1 MGKRGQGTTVNAG
14 GLSRTGQYSGG
25 GPELSKGR
33 PPAVDPVGAKHRPV
47 IYGENK
53 HQCTGITGLFL
64 GRGCPLLLSILS
76 VSIHFFY

>member
-1 MGKRGQGTTVNAG
+1 MDKQGQGTTVNAG

-33 PPAVDPVGAKHRPV
+33 HPAVDPVGGEHRPV

-64 GRGCPLLLSILS
+64 GRGWPELLAIL
-76 VSIHFFY
+76 SIHFFY

>member
-33 PPAVDPVGAKHRPV
+33 HPAGVRHDSEMGLGAVRFQMLGVGIA
-47 IYGENK
+47 
-53 HQCTGITGLFL
+53 F
-64 GRGCPLLLSILS
+64 
-76 VSIHFFY
+76 